1 MPTRFTPEQLAASAS
16 AGEPRVEDSFS
27 GDRDAWHA
35 YQAEWF
41 TTFTNGE
48 VLPPVGDGN
57 RAKRWKAARR
67 QHGKIEAQREK
78 AETADVAA
86 AIKRFKV
93 PDQWVAAHVPAL
105 RELNVPSPVVTP
117 NGRHA
122 KRQLSALMMAA
133 DGSERE
139 YTEEVCYTLPPN
151 LDEHAARDEASGWL
165 LLGNERRM
173 RRTDLEEPVDRTF
186 LGGLRR
192 TSPADLAADEAWRF
206 APVGVLSHVERDTIN
221 HAQLERFARAFGLP
235 LVKMARAVLK
245 RVIGFI
251 TPGREGRAVG
261 QPRAGGGDD
270 EADGRPS
277 AGDLGHSVRSG
288 TRRAGLR
295 D

>member
-139 YTEEVCYTLPPN
+139 YTEEVCYTLPPRDGELQWRVDQRDDAYARN
-151 LDEHAARDEASGWL
+151 MLDLDEHAARDEASGWL

-251 TPGREGRAVG
+251 NLAAKAVPWGNRERA
-261 QPRAGGGDD
+261 A
-270 EADGRPS
+270 E
-277 AGDLGHSVRSG
+277 
-288 TRRAGLR
+288 T
-295 D
+295 

>member
-1 MPTRFTPEQLAASAS
+1 MCGYSSRFDHMDAPRTPLGALAASS
-16 AGEPRVEDSFS
+16 TRL
-27 GDRDAWHA
+27 
-35 YQAEWF
+35 
-41 TTFTNGE
+41 N
-48 VLPPVGDGN
+48 
-57 RAKRWKAARR
+57 
-67 QHGKIEAQREK
+67 
-78 AETADVAA
+78 TADLASQTPTPRTPSSNVRVREWRARNPQRAA
-86 AIKRFKV
+86 EQNQRADANRSGT
-93 PDQWVAAHVPAL
+93 QRRREQRAA
-105 RELNVPSPVVTP
+105 N
-117 NGRHA
+117 HA
-122 KRQLSALMMAA
+122 K
-133 DGSERE
+133 

-251 TPGREGRAVG
+251 NLAAKAVPWGNRERA
-261 QPRAGGGDD
+261 A
-270 EADGRPS
+270 E
-277 AGDLGHSVRSG
+277 
-288 TRRAGLR
+288 T
-295 D
+295 

>member
-1 MPTRFTPEQLAASAS
+1 MLHLVPSGREHTLH
-16 AGEPRVEDSFS
+16 FS
-27 GDRDAWHA
+27 KTHGLRHA
-35 YQAEWF
+35 Y
-41 TTFTNGE
+41 
-48 VLPPVGDGN
+48 
-57 RAKRWKAARR
+57 ARNML
-67 QHGKIEAQREK
+67 
-78 AETADVAA
+78 D
-86 AIKRFKV
+86 
-93 PDQWVAAHVPAL
+93 
-105 RELNVPSPVVTP
+105 
-117 NGRHA
+117 
-122 KRQLSALMMAA
+122 
-133 DGSERE
+133 
-139 YTEEVCYTLPPN
+139 

-251 TPGREGRAVG
+251 NLAANAVPWGNRER
-261 QPRAGGGDD
+261 GGGDD

>member
-1 MPTRFTPEQLAASAS
+1 MARLMGKPYGKPRDTTIRCEHGRRRTDCKACGGSRMCEHGRRRRDCKACGSSRMCEHGRRRRDCKETGCKEAALAA
-16 AGEPRVEDSFS
+16 
-27 GDRDAWHA
+27 
-35 YQAEWF
+35 
-41 TTFTNGE
+41 
-48 VLPPVGDGN
+48 
-57 RAKRWKAARR
+57 KAARA
-67 QHGKIEAQREK
+67 EAAK
-78 AETADVAA
+78 AARVEAA
-86 AIKRFKV
+86 QAK
-93 PDQWVAAHVPAL
+93 AARAEAARAEAPA
-105 RELNVPSPVVTP
+105 
-117 NGRHA
+117 
-122 KRQLSALMMAA
+122 
-133 DGSERE
+133 
-139 YTEEVCYTLPPN
+139 
-151 LDEHAARDEASGWL
+151 HAAKAARSRCVHGRQKNKCKECGGRNVCEHGRQRQMCKECWRSGTGGSGFCEHERQWSCCKASGWL

-277 AGDLGHSVRSG
+277 AGDL
-288 TRRAGLR
+288 TLCA
-295 D
+295 